1 MRKERKKKQKNN
13 NKFCKNLS
21 IIYSV
26 LVMLFLV
33 LILILNILP
42 ILGLLLLV
50 LFVFVGS
57 IFVVP
62 VLYSPRGKVER
73 KKKIKVVA
81 LVLVLL
87 FGVADYYMISTLS
100 FLSHISNYVDSGVSD
115 RSERHVDVTEEP
127 FNVLVSGIDV
137 TGDINETVSRSDVNM
152 VVTINP
158 KKREVLITSIP
169 RDYYIELPS
178 YGSMDKLTHTG
189 IYGAEESIGA
199 VERLLDIEIN
209 YYAKVNYSTITNLVD
224 AIGGIKIVSPYSF
237 DTHGMDVH
245 YHFEEGEI
253 RLDGSQALAY
263 CRERKS
269 WVDGDMKRN
278 ENQQLILEAVIKKLT
293 RGPVIVFKYPAILD
307 AIKGTTE
314 TDMGKGDMTSLIKMQ
329 LGDMRPWNIN
339 KQAIKGYPDF
349 AHCYSLGAS
358 ASVVMPDEES
368 LSSAVGAIQ
377 ATSQVE

>member
-1 MRKERKKKQKNN
+1 MRRERKQKNKSS

-21 IIYSV
+21 IIYSI
-26 LVMLFLV
+26 LVMVFLV
-33 LILILNILP
+33 LLLILNILP
-42 ILGLLLLV
+42 FLGFLLLTL
-50 LFVFVGS
+50 LILVGS
-57 IFVVP
+57 VFVVP
-62 VLYSPRGKVER
+62 VLYSPRGKAER
-73 KKKIKVVA
+73 KKKMKVVA

-100 FLSHISNYVDSGVSD
+100 FLNHISSYVDSGVSD
-115 RSERHVDVTEEP
+115 RSENHVDVTEET

-158 KKREVLITSIP
+158 KSREVLITSIP

-209 YYAKVNYSTITNLVD
+209 YYAKVNYSTITSLVD
-224 AIGGIKIVSPYSF
+224 AIGGITIDSPYSF
-237 DTHGMDVH
+237 DTHGMDVQ

-253 RLDGSQALAY
+253 HLDGSQALAY

-269 WVDGDMKRN
+269 WADGDMKRN
-278 ENQQLILEAVIKKLT
+278 ENQQLVLEAVIKKLT
-293 RGPVIVFKYPAILD
+293 RGPVILFKYPAILN

-314 TDMGKGDMTSLIKMQ
+314 TDMGKGDMTDLIKMQ
-329 LGDMRPWNIN
+329 LSDMRSWNIN
-339 KQAIKGYPDF
+339 KQAIKGTPDF
-349 AHCYSLGAS
+349 AYCYSLGAS
-358 ASVVMPDEES
+358 ASVVMPDQES
-368 LSSAVGAIQ
+368 LYSAMEAIDALGQ
-377 ATSQVE
+377 TE